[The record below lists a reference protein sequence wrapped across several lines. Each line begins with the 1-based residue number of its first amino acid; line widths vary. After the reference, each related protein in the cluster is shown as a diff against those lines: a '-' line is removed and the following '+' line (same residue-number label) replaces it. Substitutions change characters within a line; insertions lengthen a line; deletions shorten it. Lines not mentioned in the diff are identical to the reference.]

1 MGIYDRDYSHD
12 NYGGS
17 HGPQMRFMMPSPTP
31 IVKYILI
38 INIAVFIPYY
48 LFPAL
53 HRFVTYW
60 FAVFPATPGMA
71 LQVWRL
77 VSYQFLHANIGHIF
91 VNMLI
96 LYFFGP
102 MLERMWGS
110 KRFLIFY
117 LVCGAMGGVLYS
129 LLVMT
134 GFFPSAGTLVGAS
147 GAIFG
152 MLAAGAILFPRM
164 QVYVFFG
171 LFPLPFPVVAII
183 LVVINMLNLLHGDNA
198 GGAAAHLAGMAAGA
212 VYVLWPKLSKGVQTK
227 SQSVQWESKIN
238 RERNF
243 QAEVDRILDKVHNHG
258 IASLS
263 RKEKKMLREATQREQ
278 QERGR

>member
-1 MGIYDRDYSHD
+1 
-12 NYGGS
+12 
-17 HGPQMRFMMPSPTP
+17 
-31 IVKYILI
+31 
-38 INIAVFIPYY
+38 
-48 LFPAL
+48 
-53 HRFVTYW
+53 
-60 FAVFPATPGMA
+60 
-71 LQVWRL
+71 
-77 VSYQFLHANIGHIF
+77 
-91 VNMLI
+91 
-96 LYFFGP
+96 
-102 MLERMWGS
+102 
-110 KRFLIFY
+110 
-117 LVCGAMGGVLYS
+117 
-129 LLVMT
+129 
-134 GFFPSAGTLVGAS
+134 
-147 GAIFG
+147 AIFG